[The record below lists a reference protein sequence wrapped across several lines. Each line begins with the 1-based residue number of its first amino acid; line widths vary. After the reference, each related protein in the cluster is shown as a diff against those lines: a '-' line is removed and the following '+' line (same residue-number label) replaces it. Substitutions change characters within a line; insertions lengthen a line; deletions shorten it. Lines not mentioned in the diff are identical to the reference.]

1 MAVLR
6 IRKYGDPVLRRR
18 SEPVGE
24 VTAELRSVIL
34 DMIDTMYD
42 EVGIGL
48 AAPQVGVALRL
59 IVVGDEEGHGA
70 QALIN
75 PVIAVHGGEATAE
88 EGCLSIP
95 GVFAPVT
102 RSAWVR
108 VEAHDADGTSVSI
121 EARGLRARD
130 RKSTRLNSSHLVISY
145 AVFCLKKKKYHPT
158 SILANMR
165 ATR

>member
-6 IRKYGDPVLRRR
+6 IRKYGDPELRRR
-18 SEPVGE
+18 AEPVGE
-24 VTAELRSVIL
+24 ITPEIRRIIA

-59 IVVGDEEGHGA
+59 IVVCDEEGRGA
-70 QALIN
+70 QTLVD
-75 PVIAVHGGEATAE
+75 PVITAKGGEATAE

-102 RSAWVR
+102 RSEWVK
-108 VEAHDADGTSVSI
+108 I
-121 EARGLRARD
+121 EARDGAGRPAACSVRGCSARVRQHGLA
-130 RKSTRLNSSHLVISY
+130 HLD
-145 AVFCLKKKKYHPT
+145 AFLGPDGLHP
-158 SILANMR
+158 
-165 ATR
+165 